1 MLVIEDHF
9 LNEKKTSRIE
19 IELRMLVLEALFSK

>member
-19 IELRMLVLEALFSK
+19 IELRMLVLEALFF